1 VPLRDH
7 LPEKGPL
14 LEHRRWASELRRR
27 GGEIAWRPDG
37 DVRLRYMWF
46 GKTCEVIPDATLFA
60 RGQKLRIFVELDRST
75 KPLGRICAQL
85 DQYKHLLGVYA
96 HHYPDGTTPRVL
108 FAVRSEGRAA
118 SISKI
123 AAQIFFRDRPW
134 KVLPVADAAEWLR
147 AKLLPSHEPRVP
159 AAGPDDPAL
168 RRAAISAYEWCRKL
182 LADHRDQLAAGL
194 EKSTPGLVRDGQ
206 QRMRALYD
214 ALVYRGA
221 TTDGG

>member
-1 VPLRDH
+1 VEKVADGSLYNLDHRDALAQLYMDVVVPLRDH

-85 DQYKHLLGVYA
+85 DQ
-96 HHYPDGTTPRVL
+96 
-108 FAVRSEGRAA
+108 
-118 SISKI
+118 
-123 AAQIFFRDRPW
+123 
-134 KVLPVADAAEWLR
+134 
-147 AKLLPSHEPRVP
+147 
-159 AAGPDDPAL
+159 
-168 RRAAISAYEWCRKL
+168 
-182 LADHRDQLAAGL
+182 
-194 EKSTPGLVRDGQ
+194 
-206 QRMRALYD
+206 
-214 ALVYRGA
+214 
-221 TTDGG
+221 